1 MSPINSPHFTSFDF
15 AWEASTTDHFDCLN
29 DGLIQIIYGAVTRK
43 VKFRYIIEDV
53 EEVCVCCGENPC
65 VFELMSDKFLDKVQT
80 FQMEGLSEDHICL
93 RLYCVAS
100 NHIHR
105 Y

>member
-1 MSPINSPHFTSFDF
+1 MLAINSPSFSSFDL
-15 AWEASTTDHFDCLN
+15 AWEASTDNFARSN
-29 DGLIQIIYGAVTRK
+29 DGLIRITYGEGTREET
-43 VKFRYIIEDV
+43 FRYIIEDV
-53 EEVCVCCGENPC
+53 EECVCCGENPC
-65 VFELMSDKFLDKVQT
+65 VFELMGDKFLDKAQT